1 MRLASILTSKKALK
15 GHGESKEKAI
25 VDRYIEWCNPFSG
38 IGAVRS
44 QGLVQSILRDWCN
57 PFSGIGGI
65 RSQGLVQS
73 ILRDWWNSFLG
84 IGGIHS
90 QGLVEFVLRDWWNP
104 FSGIGGIR
112 FLGLQLHS
120 ESTNC
125 VN

>member
-1 MRLASILTSKKALK
+1 MRLTILTSTKALK

-25 VDRYIEWCNPFSG
+25 VDRYIELCNPFSG

-44 QGLVQSILRDWCN
+44 QGMVQSVLRDWCN

-65 RSQGLVQS
+65 RSKGLVES
-73 ILRDWWNSFLG
+73 ILRDWWNSF
-84 IGGIHS
+84 
-90 QGLVEFVLRDWWNP
+90 
-104 FSGIGGIR
+104 SGIGGIR
-112 FLGLQLHS
+112 SLGLQLHS